1 VIFEF
6 LVLGILASL
15 GNKVLLIVLP
25 YSLTYTIASLIAG
38 LSGTLSAMSRY
49 SGWLTL
55 PLLSYLLIDVPSFYL
70 INSNL
75 SLAQSSYLAHVLGLA
90 SPYSQHFPLDVFLMK
105 LALLLLSFSK
115 LSYPHS
121 LT

>member
-15 GNKVLLIVLP
+15 GNKVLLIFLP
-25 YSLTYTIASLIAG
+25 YSVTYTIASLIAG

-90 SPYSQHFPLDVFLMK
+90 SPQS
-105 LALLLLSFSK
+105 
-115 LSYPHS
+115 
-121 LT
+121 